1 VRSTGGF
8 HVAVMRK
15 RMEVMVAIGLAQL
28 GKELGVH
35 MNILS
40 FTVSLRRGHNQDMII
55 GCPKEIKEQENRVAL
70 LPSAAYQ
77 LIKRGHKVLVE
88 RDAGVGAGYST
99 DEYEQAGCT
108 VLDDH
113 AEVFR
118 QAEIIVKVKEPL
130 PSEYPLL
137 QRGQILF
144 TYLHLAAS
152 RKLTEALLKSGV
164 TGIAYETIS
173 VNRRLP
179 LLEPMS
185 EIAGRMSV
193 IVGGYFLAKH
203 SGGKGVLLGG
213 VPGVLPGK
221 VVVIGGGT
229 SGVNAARM
237 ATGLGADVTILE
249 VDLERMR
256 FLDITMHTAHTL
268 YSSEA
273 SLVELLPTV
282 DLLIGAVLVPGAKAP
297 KLISR
302 DMLRSMKPG
311 SVLVDIAI
319 DQGGCAETSRATTH
333 HDPIYFEE
341 GVMHYCV
348 ANMPGAY
355 ARTATQAL
363 TNVTFRYLELLADH
377 GLAEACK
384 RQPAL
389 VGGINVMDGQ
399 LTSKPV
405 AEAHGVPY
413 SDPPV
418 PL

>member
-1 VRSTGGF
+1 
-8 HVAVMRK
+8 
-15 RMEVMVAIGLAQL
+15 MVIG
-28 GKELGVH
+28 VP
-35 MNILS
+35 
-40 FTVSLRRGHNQDMII
+40 R
-55 GCPKEIKEQENRVAL
+55 EIKEQENRVAL
-70 LPSAAYQ
+70 PPSAAYQ
-77 LIKRGHKVLVE
+77 LIKRGHEVVVE
-88 RDAGVGAGYST
+88 TGAGSGSGFS
-99 DEYEQAGCT
+99 DEEYAAAGARL
-108 VLDDH
+108 VPSHD
-113 AEVFR
+113 EVFAR
-118 QAEIIVKVKEPL
+118 AELVVKVKEPL
-130 PSEYPLL
+130 PAEYGLL
-137 QRGQILF
+137 RPDQILF
-144 TYLHLAAS
+144 TYLHLAANK
-152 RKLTEALLKSGV
+152 RLTEALLA
-164 TGIAYETIS
+164 TGATCIAYETVE

-185 EIAGRMSV
+185 EIAGRMSI

-203 SGGKGVLLGG
+203 AGGKGVLLGG

-273 SLVELLPTV
+273 SLLELLPTV
-282 DLLIGAVLVPGAKAP
+282 DLLVGAVLVPGARAP

-302 DMLRSMKPG
+302 DMLRLMKPG

-319 DQGGCAETSRATTH
+319 DQGGCAETSRPTTH
-333 HDPIYFEE
+333 HDPVFTEE
-341 GVMHYCV
+341 GVLHYCV

-363 TNVTFRYLELLADH
+363 TNVTYRYIEALADL

-384 RQPAL
+384 RHPGLAH
-389 VGGINVMDGQ
+389 GINIQDGR
-399 LTSKPV
+399 LTIKPV
-405 AEAHGVPY
+405 AEALGIAY
-413 SDPPV
+413 SPASV
-418 PL
+418 